1 MVAKSR
7 KMLFFCFCCRT
18 FAILFLL
25 SSVTSPAAATRTSNF
40 VFSQKTFFF
49 SLQFA
54 VSQSLFF
61 SIFIHTFS
69 FSFFLFLLSLFFF
82 FFQLSQPLLF
92 FLPPPS
98 SPARKSC
105 KISFCSVRFL
115 TWPSSTPSFFGGCGR
130 NSFISPLT
138 LQKKREKRRKT
149 NFFRLGRLSRR
160 SISSSFPPSPSI
172 PLTRSFF

>member
-1 MVAKSR
+1 MSFHK
-7 KMLFFCFCCRT
+7 
-18 FAILFLL
+18 
-25 SSVTSPAAATRTSNF
+25 
-40 VFSQKTFFF
+40 KTFFF

-69 FSFFLFLLSLFFF
+69 FSFFLFLLFSF
-82 FFQLSQPLLF
+82 LLF
-92 FLPPPS
+92 LQIITASFVFPPS
-98 SPARKSC
+98 PLFSCPKILQNLLLLCPA
-105 KISFCSVRFL
+105 FDL
-115 TWPSSTPSFFGGCGR
+115 ALPSSFFFGGCGR

-138 LQKKREKRRKT
+138 LQKRREKRRKT

-172 PLTRSFF
+172 PLTRSFFLV

>member
-49 SLQFA
+49 SLQIA
-54 VSQSLFF
+54 VFQSLFF

-69 FSFFLFLLSLFFF
+69 FSFFLFLLSLFFSF
-82 FFQLSQPLLF
+82 FKLSQPLLF

-105 KISFCSVRFL
+105 KISFCSVRLL
-115 TWPSSTPSFFGGCGR
+115 TWPSPPPSFLGGAAE
-130 NSFISPLT
+130 IHL
-138 LQKKREKRRKT
+138 
-149 NFFRLGRLSRR
+149 
-160 SISSSFPPSPSI
+160 FPPSPSRKEEKREEKPI
-172 PLTRSFF
+172 SSVSAV